1 MVRTRADNTARKAV
15 AAKAP
20 RKNFNAAGP
29 SSNSTSPTGSK
40 SNKHSG
46 GNPYC
51 PRPTPEWQKE
61 ITNFFIKKPK
71 QQTSAGKENEDPEMN
86 ESGASSSSKSIAK
99 DMPSSSK
106 NAGAT
111 DTIKEK
117 EEKVEEDKEA
127 KKDEDE
133 MMEVEIEIKDKK
145 MEEEEEAGSSK
156 KKRESPRPFQKN
168 NCISD
173 DSDDD
178 E

>member
-71 QQTSAGKENEDPEMN
+71 QQTSAGKENEDPEMD
-86 ESGASSSSKSIAK
+86 ESGASRA
-99 DMPSSSK
+99 
-106 NAGAT
+106 N

-117 EEKVEEDKEA
+117 EEKVEEDKAAE
-127 KKDEDE
+127 KDEDE

-145 MEEEEEAGSSK
+145 MEEEEAGSSK